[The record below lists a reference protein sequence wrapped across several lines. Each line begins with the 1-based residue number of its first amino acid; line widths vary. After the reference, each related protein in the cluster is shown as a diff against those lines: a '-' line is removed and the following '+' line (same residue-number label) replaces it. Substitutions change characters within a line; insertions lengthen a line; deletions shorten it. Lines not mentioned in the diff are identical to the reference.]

1 MKNKLHQSLT
11 IVMALLVL
19 LSSTGFAFIEHQCM
33 MRGKSVQV
41 VSEKKSDSCETKV
54 VSSCCAKSKALK
66 ESTGVFFKKTDCCKE
81 NQKLEKLD
89 VVSSLTQHLAK
100 ASKAISDDILWSV
113 RSFSFIQAEWIL
125 PSSEHSGI
133 IISFSSLFHGRSMLF
148 FVQAFLI

>member
-33 MRGKSVQV
+33 MRGKSVQL

-54 VSSCCAKSKALK
+54 VSSCCAKSKVLK

-81 NQKLEKLD
+81 NQKFEKLD
-89 VVSSLTQHLAK
+89 VLSSLTQHLAK
-100 ASKAISDDILWSV
+100 ASKAISDDILCSV

-125 PSSEHSGI
+125 PSSERSGV
-133 IISFSSLFHGRSMLF
+133 IISFSSLLHGRSMLF
-148 FVQAFLI
+148 FVQSFLI

>member
-1 MKNKLHQSLT
+1 MKNKLHQLLT

-33 MRGKSVQV
+33 MRGKSVQL
-41 VSEKKSDSCETKV
+41 VSEKKSGSCETKV

-66 ESTGVFFKKTDCCKE
+66 ESTGVFLKKTDCCKE
-81 NQKLEKLD
+81 NQKFEKLE
-89 VVSSLTQHLAK
+89 VLSSLTQHLAK

-125 PSSEHSGI
+125 PSSERSGV

-148 FVQAFLI
+148 FVQSFLI